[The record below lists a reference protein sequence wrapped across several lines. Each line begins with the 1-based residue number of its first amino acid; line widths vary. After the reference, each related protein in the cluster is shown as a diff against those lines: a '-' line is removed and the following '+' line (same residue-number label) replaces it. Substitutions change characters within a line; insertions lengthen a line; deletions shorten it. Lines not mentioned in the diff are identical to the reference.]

1 VAENFI
7 NRGDGWMCR
16 RCLEKAEERTAI
28 NGGRARFFT
37 EGEAEQREPVLSAPF
52 RARWRDDSH
61 QTLFCPQCNMKEAIQ
76 GEKNSPL

>member
-1 VAENFI
+1 MAKHFI

-16 RCLEKAEERTAI
+16 RCLEEAEERAPV

-52 RARWRDDSH
+52 RARWRDSSRRV
-61 QTLFCPQCNMKEAIQ
+61 LFCSECNAEEMMNAE
-76 GEKNSPL
+76 